1 MSSGRLRSTQFAGPG
16 SDSTRPGRASQRLL
30 VVGDGEFSAAKLRGS
45 LPERAVLFSRCAH
58 YALPENAECK
68 RGRKRKYGQI
78 GESAPRV
85 APREVGLA

>member
-1 MSSGRLRSTQFAGPG
+1 
-16 SDSTRPGRASQRLL
+16 
-30 VVGDGEFSAAKLRGS
+30 
-45 LPERAVLFSRCAH
+45 VLFSRCAH